1 MGAAGTGIKGMG
13 DKEFLTPNEAAR
25 LLLVSPITLRQW
37 AQKGLLEA
45 QTTAGGHR
53 RFSRH
58 VIEKFARERGIAL
71 PGRRPCLLI
80 VDDNQQLNDYLVAL
94 FSAHV
99 PDLEI
104 HSAMDGF
111 EAGRQVQAHRPTV
124 VLLDVMMP
132 GIDGVEVCRRL
143 KRDPAT
149 AGVRVVAMTG
159 FHTPETENKM
169 LAAGAQVLLKK
180 PFSSQ
185 DVLRECGFGES
196 QVPIT
201 TRGRQG

>member
-1 MGAAGTGIKGMG
+1 MGEKG
-13 DKEFLTPNEAAR
+13 FLTPNEAAR
-25 LLLVSPITLRQW
+25 LLMVSPITIRQW
-37 AQKGLLEA
+37 AQKGILEA

-53 RFSRH
+53 RFSRE
-58 VIEKFARERGIAL
+58 VIEAFARKRGIQV
-71 PGRRPCLLI
+71 PGAKRCLLI
-80 VDDNQQLNDYLVAL
+80 VDDNQQLSDFLVAL
-94 FSAHV
+94 FSTQV

-104 HSAMDGF
+104 HAARDGF
-111 EAGRQVQAHRPTV
+111 DAGRQVQAHKPSV

-132 GIDGVEVCRRL
+132 GIDGVEVCQRL
-143 KRDPAT
+143 KADPET
-149 AGVRVVAMTG
+149 AGIRVVAMTG
-159 FHTPETENKM
+159 FHTPEIEKKM

-196 QVPIT
+196 QTNTT